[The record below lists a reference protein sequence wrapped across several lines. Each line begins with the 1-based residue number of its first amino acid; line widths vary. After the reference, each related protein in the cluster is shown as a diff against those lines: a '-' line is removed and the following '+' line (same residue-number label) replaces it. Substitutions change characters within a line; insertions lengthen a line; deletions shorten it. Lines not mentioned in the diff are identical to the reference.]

1 MNKKSTCYLNFK
13 CLSSAVFL
21 VVFFLFSLSWGQNNF
36 SQEDQAKVQKVL
48 QIIER
53 LEKEALV
60 PQPRP
65 WKEVVL
71 TEEEL
76 NAYIA
81 YRLKTDRVEMLQ
93 DLQIKLLDNNLIEGK
108 AIFDLSGENLP
119 DFVPRMAVVF
129 FSTVFRVEGGRIHF
143 DFKKIFLGPQEIS
156 VDFVSEM
163 IKQIAIAHQATP
175 QGLNRSYDLP
185 FGIKDIKSRKGL
197 AIFYY

>member
-1 MNKKSTCYLNFK
+1 MKKMKALYFNFK
-13 CLSSAVFL
+13 WLSFVLFL
-21 VVFFLFSLSWGQNNF
+21 VVISLYSPSWGQQNF
-36 SQEDQAKVQKVL
+36 SGEDQAKVQKVL

-53 LEKEALV
+53 LEKEALE

-81 YRLKTDRVEMLQ
+81 YRLRTDRVEMLQ

-108 AIFDLSGENLP
+108 AVFDLSGENLP
-119 DFVPRMAVVF
+119 DFVPRTAVVF
-129 FSTVFRVEGGRIHF
+129 FSTVFRVEGRRIYF
-143 DFKKIFLGPQEIS
+143 DFKKIFLGPQELS
-156 VDFVSEM
+156 VNFVSEM
-163 IKQIAIAHQATP
+163 IKQIALAHQAP
-175 QGLNRSYDLP
+175 PEGLNRSYDLP
-185 FGIKDIKSRKGL
+185 FGLKDIKTRKGL